1 MAGADGGDIAG
12 SGGRCLCQFLSTFDL
27 EELIDVNMTEEGLD
41 LIKQFEGFR
50 GAAYRDPVGIWTIGY
65 GHTSTAGS
73 PEVVA
78 GLAVSETEAGDIL
91 ARDVDQF
98 ARGVRALVRVDL
110 SDGQFSA
117 LVSFAYNV
125 GLAALKR
132 SSVLTAVNA
141 KDFAAVPRRL
151 QLWTK
156 AGGHVLPGLVK
167 RRAAEAALFAS
178 AGLSPVQPTRAK
190 PAQQSKT
197 IWSAVV
203 VMLLA
208 GVQAWLSASMKLGAM
223 ALLLVMA
230 AGLALIIYERVK
242 KLKEE
247 GL

>member
-1 MAGADGGDIAG
+1 MQMTDDG
-12 SGGRCLCQFLSTFDL
+12 L
-27 EELIDVNMTEEGLD
+27 E

-50 GAAYRDPVGIWTIGY
+50 GAAYRDAVGIWTIGY
-65 GHTSTAGS
+65 GHTSMAGA

-78 GLAVSETEAGDIL
+78 GLAVSEAEAGEIL
-91 ARDVDQF
+91 ARDVEKF
-98 ARGVRALVRVDL
+98 ATGVRALVRVAL

-125 GLAALKR
+125 GLGALKK

-141 KDFAAVPRRL
+141 RDFAAVPRRL
-151 QLWTK
+151 QLWTR

-178 AGLSPVQPTRAK
+178 ASTVVVQPTQVK
-190 PAQQSKT
+190 PVQQSKT
-197 IWSAVV
+197 VWSAAC

-208 GVQAWLSASMKLGAM
+208 VVQAWLSASVELVGLAV
-223 ALLLVMA
+223 LLLMA
-230 AGLALIIYERVK
+230 AGLALIIFERVK
-242 KLKEE
+242 KLKQE